1 MIGDDG
7 FIRMYENFPGQAG
20 TGTTDCSIV
29 AGALEDQDVCLGE
42 EVRLDGAPIS
52 GEPSDYTYK
61 WFLDIGDG
69 NGFTEMVGETNQI
82 LVINND
88 VSGIYKIE
96 VTDDTG
102 ATDEEEAEINFY
114 SQPTITP
121 LVNPLYEVFDLDG
134 TEDNYTTINL
144 RDLFDEDF
152 LNGQD
157 PTVYIV
163 NYYQSLEDAEANE
176 NEIPNPRTYTN
187 IHDNADL
194 TDDIFA
200 RVVTIAA
207 PNTCDPVVEPFKV
220 LVKINQPPVL
230 SADFRGAYCPLSDI
244 KIAENFTITDS
255 DDTGLDFFTIQI
267 SEGYSNPN
275 DLLELTGTHP
285 TISTNWN
292 TLEGKLTLEPVAPA
306 TEIAYADLQLAVR
319 DIIFTSTDPD
329 ISGERSFSFTIGD
342 GNYLPSTEHFYVYEE
357 NIGITWSDAKNLA
370 DASTYFGLQG
380 YLATILSEEESVIS
394 AEQISGTGWIGAS
407 DEEREGEWKWV
418 TGPEAGTLFWNG
430 DFNGGPAPDP
440 DGNPYYSNWNNDEPN
455 NSNNEDYA
463 HITDNSIG
471 IPGSWNDLANTGSLN
486 PNSPYH
492 PKGYIVEYGGT
503 PGDPVLN
510 ISTSTSIFIP
520 EITAGLDQRNCTG
533 GSVTLTASVTEGD
546 LFWYDQPNGGTL
558 IFTGDTFTTPVLNSS
573 KTYYLDALPIGCDTN
588 QRIAIEAI
596 IDTTPIVINT
606 PPDIN
611 RCDEDRVGFLDF
623 DLQDTPT
630 VDQVLNSLDPILNPD
645 LSDFEVLYFDNISD
659 AELNTTSAIIANPYR
674 VNTSTNPTIY
684 VRIHNIDNPN
694 CFAITEFKL
703 KVTDVPEPTQ
713 PINWRKCDDDT
724 DGISSFLLNT
734 KDAEILATVTNP
746 SDYTISYHTLL
757 VDAQTSSTT
766 NAIDK
771 DVDYLVTNSQR
782 VYVRVENI
790 ANTDCNAI
798 SDDSAGSTFNSFELI
813 VDAAPVVVTPPLD
826 INRCDEDRVGF
837 LDFDLITDQTP
848 QILNGL
854 DPSLDT
860 TVFEVLYFD
869 NLSDAESNTTSA
881 IIANPY
887 RVNTSLNPTIYARVH
902 NVNNTTCYS
911 IVDFKLKVTDTP
923 TPTQPSVYRICDDTA
938 SGSDTDG
945 ISSFLLNTK
954 DAEILAT
961 VTNPGEYTIS
971 YHTLLVDAQTSST
984 ANAIDKDTDY
994 QVTTSQRVYVRI
1006 ENNNDPSQC
1015 YIVSDES
1022 ASSTFTSFELVV
1034 DPLPV
1039 ISGLIELKQ
1048 CDDDTDGFSLFN
1060 LNEVIPEI
1068 STNYLNETIV
1078 LYPSLLDAENDTE
1091 AFSVAE
1097 TLVFENRT
1105 ATTDK
1110 VWAKITS
1117 DQGCYRYAEINL
1129 IVSTTGIA
1137 RFESTYFY

>member
-1 MIGDDG
+1 MVKKLSTIILLLFFVDFANSQENTTIPNADPFCSDTGILFNNTTGNIFGEAGPNYGCLAGNQPRPSWFYIRIDQPGDLSLQIEQNTEDDFTGAGIDVDFIAWGPFRETTLEDIQNGNYDLLSPQNEVDCSWSNAAIETLDIVNAETGSYYLILITNWGGGDG

-29 AGALEDQDVCLGE
+29 AGALDDQDVCLGE

-69 NGFTEMVGETNQI
+69 NGFIEMVGETNQI

-88 VSGIYKIE
+88 VSGVYKIE

-102 ATDEEEAEINFY
+102 ETDEEEAAINFY

-121 LVNPLYEVFDLDG
+121 LLNPLYEVFDLDG

-285 TISTNWN
+285 TVTARPFDII
-292 TLEGKLTLEPVAPA
+292 EGKLILEPTAPA
-306 TEIAYADLQLAVR
+306 TEIAYADLEAAVR

-342 GNYLPSTEHFYVYEE
+342 ANYLPSTEHFYVYEE
-357 NIGITWSDAKNLA
+357 NNLVTWSDAKNLA

-380 YLATILSEEESVIS
+380 YLVTILTEEENQIS
-394 AEQISGTGWIGAS
+394 GEQITGTGWIGAS
-407 DEEREGEWKWV
+407 DEDREGEWKWV

-430 DFNGGPAPDP
+430 NSSGSPALDP
-440 DGNPYYSNWNNDEPN
+440 DGNPYYSNWNNNEPN

-463 HITDNSIG
+463 HITADGVG
-471 IPGSWNDLANTGSLN
+471 IDGSWNDLPNNTAGQPSD
-486 PNSPYH
+486 YQA
-492 PKGYIVEYGGT
+492 KGYIVEYGGT

-533 GSVTLTASVTEGD
+533 GSVTLSASVTEGD

-573 KTYYLDALPIGCDTN
+573 KTYYIDALPIGCDTN

-630 VDQVLNSLDPILNPD
+630 IDQVLNSLDPILNPD
-645 LSDFEVLYFDNISD
+645 LSDFEVLYFDNLSD

-674 VNTSTNPTIY
+674 VNTSTNPPIY
-684 VRIHNIDNPN
+684 ARIHNIDNPN

-734 KDAEILATVTNP
+734 KDAEILTGVANP
-746 SDYTISYHTLL
+746 GDYTISYHTDPT
-757 VDAQTSSTT
+757 DAQTSSTT

-771 DVDYLVTNSQR
+771 DADYLVTNSQR

-813 VDAAPVVVTPPLD
+813 VDLQPVIVTVPSD

-848 QILNGL
+848 LILNGL

-860 TVFEVLYFD
+860 SVFEVLYFD
-869 NLSDAESNTTSA
+869 NLSDAELNTTSA

-902 NVNNTTCYS
+902 
-911 IVDFKLKVTDTP
+911 
-923 TPTQPSVYRICDDTA
+923 
-938 SGSDTDG
+938 
-945 ISSFLLNTK
+945 
-954 DAEILAT
+954 
-961 VTNPGEYTIS
+961 
-971 YHTLLVDAQTSST
+971 
-984 ANAIDKDTDY
+984 
-994 QVTTSQRVYVRI
+994 
-1006 ENNNDPSQC
+1006 
-1015 YIVSDES
+1015 
-1022 ASSTFTSFELVV
+1022 
-1034 DPLPV
+1034 
-1039 ISGLIELKQ
+1039 
-1048 CDDDTDGFSLFN
+1048 
-1060 LNEVIPEI
+1060 
-1068 STNYLNETIV
+1068 
-1078 LYPSLLDAENDTE
+1078 
-1091 AFSVAE
+1091 
-1097 TLVFENRT
+1097 
-1105 ATTDK
+1105 
-1110 VWAKITS
+1110 
-1117 DQGCYRYAEINL
+1117 
-1129 IVSTTGIA
+1129 
-1137 RFESTYFY
+1137 

>member
-1 MIGDDG
+1 MVKKLSTIILLLFFVDFANSQENTTIPNADPFCSDTGILFNNTTGNIFAEEGPNYGCLAGNRPRPSWFYIRIDQPGDLSLQIEQNTEDDFTGAGIDVDFIAWGPFRETTLEDIQNGNYDLLSPQNEVDCSWSNAAIETLDIVNAETGSYYLILITNWGGGDG
-7 FIRMYENFPGQAG
+7 FVRMYENFPGQAG

-29 AGALEDQDVCLGE
+29 AGALDDQDVCLGE

-69 NGFTEMVGETNQI
+69 NGFIEMVGETNQI
-82 LVINND
+82 LVIDND

-102 ATDEEEAEINFY
+102 ETDDEEAAINFY

-285 TISTNWN
+285 TVTARPFDII
-292 TLEGKLTLEPVAPA
+292 EGKLILEPTAPA
-306 TEIAYADLQLAVR
+306 TQILYEDLEAAVR

-342 GNYLPSTEHFYVYEE
+342 ANYLPSTEHFYVYEE
-357 NIGITWSDAKNLA
+357 NNLVTWSDAKNLA

-380 YLATILSEEESVIS
+380 YLATILTEEENQIS
-394 AEQISGTGWIGAS
+394 GEQITGTGWIGAS
-407 DEEREGEWKWV
+407 DEDREGEWKWV

-430 DFNGGPAPDP
+430 NSSGSAVLDP
-440 DGNPYYSNWNNDEPN
+440 DGNPYYSNWNNNEPN

-463 HITDNSIG
+463 HITADGIG
-471 IPGSWNDLANTGSLN
+471 IDGSWNDLPDNTAGQPSD
-486 PNSPYH
+486 YQA
-492 PKGYIVEYGGT
+492 KGYIVEYGGT

-573 KTYYLDALPIGCDTN
+573 KTYYIDALPIGCDTN

-630 VDQVLNSLDPILNPD
+630 IDQVLNSLDPILNPD
-645 LSDFEVLYFDNISD
+645 LSDFEVLYFDNLSD

-684 VRIHNIDNPN
+684 ARIHNIDNPD

-713 PINWRKCDDDT
+713 PINWRK
-724 DGISSFLLNT
+724 
-734 KDAEILATVTNP
+734 
-746 SDYTISYHTLL
+746 
-757 VDAQTSSTT
+757 
-766 NAIDK
+766 
-771 DVDYLVTNSQR
+771 
-782 VYVRVENI
+782 
-790 ANTDCNAI
+790 
-798 SDDSAGSTFNSFELI
+798 
-813 VDAAPVVVTPPLD
+813 
-826 INRCDEDRVGF
+826 
-837 LDFDLITDQTP
+837 
-848 QILNGL
+848 
-854 DPSLDT
+854 
-860 TVFEVLYFD
+860 
-869 NLSDAESNTTSA
+869 
-881 IIANPY
+881 
-887 RVNTSLNPTIYARVH
+887 
-902 NVNNTTCYS
+902 
-911 IVDFKLKVTDTP
+911 
-923 TPTQPSVYRICDDTA
+923 
-938 SGSDTDG
+938 
-945 ISSFLLNTK
+945 
-954 DAEILAT
+954 
-961 VTNPGEYTIS
+961 
-971 YHTLLVDAQTSST
+971 
-984 ANAIDKDTDY
+984 
-994 QVTTSQRVYVRI
+994 
-1006 ENNNDPSQC
+1006 
-1015 YIVSDES
+1015 
-1022 ASSTFTSFELVV
+1022 
-1034 DPLPV
+1034 
-1039 ISGLIELKQ
+1039 
-1048 CDDDTDGFSLFN
+1048 
-1060 LNEVIPEI
+1060 
-1068 STNYLNETIV
+1068 
-1078 LYPSLLDAENDTE
+1078 
-1091 AFSVAE
+1091 
-1097 TLVFENRT
+1097 
-1105 ATTDK
+1105 
-1110 VWAKITS
+1110 
-1117 DQGCYRYAEINL
+1117 
-1129 IVSTTGIA
+1129 
-1137 RFESTYFY
+1137 

>member
-1 MIGDDG
+1 MD
-7 FIRMYENFPGQAG
+7 
-20 TGTTDCSIV
+20 
-29 AGALEDQDVCLGE
+29 
-42 EVRLDGAPIS
+42 
-52 GEPSDYTYK
+52 
-61 WFLDIGDG
+61 
-69 NGFTEMVGETNQI
+69 
-82 LVINND
+82 
-88 VSGIYKIE
+88 
-96 VTDDTG
+96 
-102 ATDEEEAEINFY
+102 
-114 SQPTITP
+114 
-121 LVNPLYEVFDLDG
+121 
-134 TEDNYTTINL
+134 
-144 RDLFDEDF
+144 
-152 LNGQD
+152 
-157 PTVYIV
+157 
-163 NYYQSLEDAEANE
+163 
-176 NEIPNPRTYTN
+176 
-187 IHDNADL
+187 
-194 TDDIFA
+194 
-200 RVVTIAA
+200 
-207 PNTCDPVVEPFKV
+207 
-220 LVKINQPPVL
+220 
-230 SADFRGAYCPLSDI
+230 
-244 KIAENFTITDS
+244 
-255 DDTGLDFFTIQI
+255 
-267 SEGYSNPN
+267 
-275 DLLELTGTHP
+275 
-285 TISTNWN
+285 
-292 TLEGKLTLEPVAPA
+292 
-306 TEIAYADLQLAVR
+306 
-319 DIIFTSTDPD
+319 
-329 ISGERSFSFTIGD
+329 
-342 GNYLPSTEHFYVYEE
+342 
-357 NIGITWSDAKNLA
+357 
-370 DASTYFGLQG
+370 
-380 YLATILSEEESVIS
+380 
-394 AEQISGTGWIGAS
+394 
-407 DEEREGEWKWV
+407 
-418 TGPEAGTLFWNG
+418 
-430 DFNGGPAPDP
+430 
-440 DGNPYYSNWNNDEPN
+440 
-455 NSNNEDYA
+455 
-463 HITDNSIG
+463 
-471 IPGSWNDLANTGSLN
+471 PGSWNDLANTGLN
-486 PNSPYH
+486 HSPYQ

-860 TVFEVLYFD
+860 SVFEVLYFD

-902 NVNNTTCYS
+902 NVNNTTCYTT
-911 IVDFKLKVTDTP
+911 VDFKLKVTDTP
-923 TPTQPSVYRICDDTA
+923 TPTQPTR
-938 SGSDTDG
+938 
-945 ISSFLLNTK
+945 L
-954 DAEILAT
+954 
-961 VTNPGEYTIS
+961 
-971 YHTLLVDAQTSST
+971 
-984 ANAIDKDTDY
+984 
-994 QVTTSQRVYVRI
+994 
-1006 ENNNDPSQC
+1006 
-1015 YIVSDES
+1015 
-1022 ASSTFTSFELVV
+1022 
-1034 DPLPV
+1034 
-1039 ISGLIELKQ
+1039 
-1048 CDDDTDGFSLFN
+1048 
-1060 LNEVIPEI
+1060 
-1068 STNYLNETIV
+1068 
-1078 LYPSLLDAENDTE
+1078 
-1091 AFSVAE
+1091 
-1097 TLVFENRT
+1097 
-1105 ATTDK
+1105 
-1110 VWAKITS
+1110 
-1117 DQGCYRYAEINL
+1117 
-1129 IVSTTGIA
+1129 
-1137 RFESTYFY
+1137 